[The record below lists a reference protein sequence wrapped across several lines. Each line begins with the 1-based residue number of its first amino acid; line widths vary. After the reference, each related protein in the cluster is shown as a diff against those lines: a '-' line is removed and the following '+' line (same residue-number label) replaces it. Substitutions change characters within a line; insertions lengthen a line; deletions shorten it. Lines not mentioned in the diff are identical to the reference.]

1 MRQKYQKE
9 ISDMREKMVKMQG
22 EMQLYG
28 DIGKGKMIQEAK
40 KEQLLEKQRQLQNT
54 LDSTRMA
61 VVEAKKKRED
71 MKVLISFLKILS
83 KLF

>member
-1 MRQKYQKE
+1 
-9 ISDMREKMVKMQG
+9 MREKMVKMQG